1 MDLIYMNSD
10 KEDIGVLKDYTFD
23 LAFGSSEN
31 DFECV
36 VSAKNNVCKPGF
48 FLYYEGSEYGGIIDS
63 VYVDTESENIKY
75 LGRTWHGIIAS
86 KIIQPDANQD
96 YLILNGE
103 ANAVIDSLLSR
114 MGLSSLFKVSNDESG
129 INISNYKMNR
139 YIEGYEGIRKML
151 SKFGGKLDVK
161 FKEGFVELS
170 AKPLVDYSKDE
181 QFDTDQISFTIQK
194 NSKHVNH
201 VICLGQ
207 GDLKDRRVI
216 HVYADLFGNISGTQ
230 TQFGLDEVC
239 VAYDNSNA
247 ESDDELKQGGFD
259 IITESFA
266 NDSIDFDFNSNDE
279 SFDINDVIGAKEL
292 NTGTVVYA
300 SIKKK
305 IVKIVNNKTTISY
318 ECEGTS
324 GTISSGSYP
333 SSGTGGGGSQGPQG
347 NRGTGIYSISSAPS
361 AYTTQIGSFSPS
373 YRIALD
379 TVLSQSGVSEVF
391 VGDQLRYS
399 YYLYPVGYVDS
410 SYVYLA
416 SRVSIRGATGPQG
429 IQGEQGPQGEQGIS
443 VKSITTLYYC
453 KSNTTK
459 PSKPT
464 SNVTTNSATTYNAWN
479 LQPATWT
486 EVYKYYF
493 VCTQIEYDTEPVTYS
508 WSDVVQDNSLS
519 KSDASLKSTYIGHAT
534 GTSSAFPS
542 VDITSI
548 PAGTMMRIEV
558 CIPLD
563 NATTQTTAWFSTSLK
578 KGDVNSPDYLY
589 NIGGYY
595 YSANYNASIFIN
607 VSATRITINSSW
619 TKAIG
624 GSNADAV
631 NNLKSKSTIYV
642 YTENL

>member
-292 NTGTVVYA
+292 NTGTVVSA

-347 NRGTGIYSISSAPS
+347 DRGTGIYSISSAPS

-416 SRVSIRGATGPQG
+416 SRVSIRGATGQ
-429 IQGEQGPQGEQGIS
+429 QGIS

-453 KSNTTK
+453 KSNTIK

-464 SNVTTNSATTYNAWN
+464 EKVTQTGDVKDAWS
-479 LQPATWT
+479 LTPATWT
-486 EVYKYYF
+486 ETYKYYYT
-493 VCTQIEYDTEPVTYS
+493 CSQIEYSNGTYS

-519 KSDASLKSTYIGHAT
+519 KSDGSLKSTYVGHAT
-534 GTSSAFPS
+534 GTSSAYS
-542 VDITSI
+542 SIDISSI
-548 PAGTMMRIEV
+548 PDDTMMRIEV
-558 CIPLD
+558 RIPID
-563 NATTQTTAWFSTSLK
+563 NAASQTTAWFSTTVK
-578 KGDVNSPDYLY
+578 KSSSTADYLY
-589 NIGGYY
+589 NCGGYY
-595 YSANYNASIFIN
+595 YSANYNASVFIN
-607 VSATRITINSSW
+607 VSNSRVTINDAW
-619 TKAIG
+619 TKVIG
-624 GSNADAV
+624 GSNAAAV
-631 NNLKSKSTIYV
+631 NNLKSKSIIYV